1 MLRNKEVQSLV
12 SISYHDTVKILQG
25 TIASAGTPFARREWL
40 EMLAEADSKPLIA
53 FAKSDSGSAILPL
66 SYRNNRLESLTNW
79 YNFTW
84 HPQLEGDRIA
94 LNALAN
100 DLKSKSHRV
109 TLWPIADE
117 SGEASMLEDAFVKA
131 GWRVTRE
138 QCDQNHVLPVNGR
151 SFSEYWAGRPGK
163 MRTTLKRKAKKVEI
177 EILTQFDLTAWSDY
191 EAVYQASWKPEEGD
205 PVLLRRFA
213 EQEGKAGRLR
223 LAIAKHEDRAVAA
236 QFWTVEDG
244 VAYIHK
250 LAHLEES
257 KSLSAGTSL
266 SAALFERVIDTDK
279 VDLVDF
285 GTGNDAYKAD
295 WMEQVRPRFRID
307 CLDPKQAKAW
317 PALAKRVVRRLA
329 PSARQS

>member
-1 MLRNKEVQSLV
+1 MLRNREVQSLV
-12 SISYHDTVKILQG
+12 SISYHDTVKILQE
-25 TIASAGTPFARREWL
+25 TIASAGTPFARLEWL
-40 EMLAEADSKPLIA
+40 ELLAAADPEPMIVY
-53 FAKSDSGSAILPL
+53 AKAESGSAALPL
-66 SYRNNRLESLTNW
+66 SHRNNRLESLINW
-79 YNFTW
+79 YNFSW
-84 HPQLEGDRIA
+84 HPLVVGDRGA

-117 SGEASMLEDAFVKA
+117 NGEAGMLEDVFVKA

-138 QCDQNHVLPVNGR
+138 QCDQNHILPINGR
-151 SFSEYWAGRPGK
+151 SFAEYWAERSGK
-163 MRTTLKRKAKKVEI
+163 MRTTLKRKAKKVQV
-177 EILTQFDLTAWSDY
+177 EILTQFDLAAWSDY
-191 EAVYQASWKPEEGD
+191 EAIYQASWKPEEGD
-205 PVLLRRFA
+205 PALLRKFA
-213 EQEGKAGRLR
+213 EQEGKAGRIR
-223 LAIAKHEDRAVAA
+223 LAIAKHENRVVAA
-236 QFWTVEDG
+236 QFWTVEG
-244 VAYIHK
+244 GTAFIHK

-266 SAALFERVIDTDK
+266 SAALFEYVIDKDK
-279 VDLVDF
+279 VELIDF

-317 PALAKRVVRRLA
+317 PALAKRLVRRLA